1 MPALQSP
8 YVLARARQARVPVFS
23 NRAAVLVADFD
34 VVDVMKKEYLGDGLY
49 AHFDGFMITLSTQ
62 REAGEHYVAL
72 EPEVFEALIQY
83 AIKIGWLKKDQVL
96 R

>member
-1 MPALQSP
+1 M
-8 YVLARARQARVPVFS
+8 V
-23 NRAAVLVADFD
+23 AV
-34 VVDVMKKEYLGDGLY
+34 MTREYLGDGLY
-49 AHFDGFMITLSTQ
+49 AHLDGFMITLSTQ
-62 REAGEHYVAL
+62 RGAGEHYVAL